1 MVTTVLRD
9 SLGTP
14 NSPWTTHPP
23 SAGGRVIGGAIWLR
37 RRFGDYTAMA
47 DRMPIDGDAHT
58 VNLFGVFVMDSEI
71 WGKSAGLTAAL
82 ERIEGALPPVE
93 QAG

>member
-1 MVTTVLRD
+1 
-9 SLGTP
+9 
-14 NSPWTTHPP
+14 
-23 SAGGRVIGGAIWLR
+23 
-37 RRFGDYTAMA
+37 MA